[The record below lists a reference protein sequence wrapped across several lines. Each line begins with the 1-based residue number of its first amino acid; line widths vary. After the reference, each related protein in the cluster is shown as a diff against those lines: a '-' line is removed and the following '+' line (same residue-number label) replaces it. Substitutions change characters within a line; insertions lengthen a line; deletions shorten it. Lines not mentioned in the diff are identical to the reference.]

1 MFHYAVGN
9 IGHLSIIISF
19 ITAILASFGYFL
31 ASKNSNFLQQEQSW
45 IRFSKTLFYIHF
57 AAVLSIIS
65 CLFIII
71 YNHYYEYYYAW
82 SHSSNSLPTHY
93 MISSFWEGQEG
104 SFLLWMFWHGVLG
117 VILMNTQKKWEAP
130 MMAVFALV
138 QAFLASMI
146 LGISFGDI
154 NIGSSPFILLR
165 DFMVDAPIFL
175 SQPEFVPKDGTGLNP
190 LLQNYWMVIHPPTLF
205 LGFATTLVPFSFCIA
220 GLAKKDV
227 AGWMKPA
234 LPWANFSA
242 LILGIGILM
251 GAYWAYET
259 LNFGG
264 YWNWDP
270 VENAVYVPW
279 LVLVAAIHAM
289 MIATQKSTY
298 LKLAIILVI
307 SSFILILYS
316 TFLTRS
322 GILGNA
328 SVHSFTDLG
337 LSGQLL
343 VYLFAF
349 IVVAIWLCIRAWKT
363 IPASPNENNIFDGT
377 FWVFI
382 GTILLSIT
390 AFQVIYTT
398 SIPVYNAILS
408 ACNIASSLALPADQ
422 MEHYSKFQIWLM
434 AFVTIV
440 SGSGQ
445 FFYWRKIDKNSL
457 INYFYTPL
465 IIMAMASVFVIIF
478 MEVKVI
484 SYLFFVIATIYGFV
498 FNGTMAI
505 HLLKNSPKLSG
516 GAIAHVGVAMM
527 LFGVLFSSG
536 YSKVVSTNTSGLLY
550 SKEFTTQ
557 MNQDNVLL
565 FRDENIKMGNYNVK
579 YKGMRIETDEVDG
592 FINKEIFRI
601 TDDKN
606 IIILTED
613 AIVAGMTK
621 AKKGDTLHYMPENT
635 FYEIEFVKEN
645 GTIFTLFPRAQV
657 NKEMGLLA
665 SPDIKK
671 MGTKDLYSHVSSIPD
686 PNEDREWS
694 DLETKKIAIGD
705 TFLVNDYYAI
715 LEKIERV
722 TEVDEFTLGSEDAAV
737 KAKIKILTKDKPQ
750 YMYPTYVI
758 HRQMVGR
765 ISDDNLGL
773 GIRLTLMDID
783 PKLGLFNIG
792 YNTTQKDWVILKAME
807 KPGIDILWAGACVV
821 VLGFAIAIK
830 RRKNYKY

>member
-1 MFHYAVGN
+1 MFHTTIGN
-9 IGHLSIIISF
+9 LGHLSIIISF
-19 ITAILASFGYFL
+19 ASALLASFGYFMANANNTIL
-31 ASKNSNFLQQEQSW
+31 TIEKSW
-45 IRFSKTLFYIHF
+45 LRFSKITFYIHS
-57 AAVLSIIS
+57 AAVIGIVAS
-65 CLFIII
+65 LFTII

-104 SFLLWMFWHGVLG
+104 SFLLWMFWHAVLG
-117 VILMNTQKKWEAP
+117 IILMNTQKKWEAP
-130 MMAVFALV
+130 MMAIFALV

-146 LGISFGDI
+146 LGISIGNL

-165 DFMVDAPIFL
+165 DFMTDAPIFL

-205 LGFATTLVPFSFCIA
+205 LGFATTLVPFSFCMA

-227 AGWMKPA
+227 TGWMKPA

-279 LVLVAAIHAM
+279 IILVAAIHSM
-289 MIATQKSTY
+289 IIATQKSTY

-307 SSFILILYS
+307 SSFILILYA

-343 VYLFAF
+343 LYLLAF
-349 IVVAIWLCIRAWKT
+349 IFVAILLCLRVWKI
-363 IPASPNENNIFDGT
+363 IPKTANENNIFDGT
-377 FWVFI
+377 FWIFI
-382 GTILLSIT
+382 GTILLSLT

-398 SIPVYNAILS
+398 SIPVYNSILS
-408 ACNIASSLALPADQ
+408 ALNIKSSLALPADQ
-422 MEHYSKFQIWLM
+422 IEHYSKFQLWLM
-434 AFVTIV
+434 AAVTMV
-440 SGSGQ
+440 SGTGQ
-445 FFYWRKIDKNSL
+445 FFYWRKIDKSSL
-457 INYFYTPL
+457 SKYFYTPL
-465 IIMAMASVFVIIF
+465 VISALASVFSIIWF
-478 MEVKVI
+478 DIKI
-484 SYLFFVIATIYGFV
+484 IPYLFFIIASVYGLVFNATI
-498 FNGTMAI
+498 AI
-505 HLLKNSPKLSG
+505 HLIGKKPKLSG
-516 GAIAHVGVAMM
+516 GAVAHVGVGLM
-527 LFGVLFSSG
+527 LIGVLFSAG
-536 YSKVVSTNTSGLLY
+536 YSKVVSNNTSGLLY

-565 FRDENIKMGNYNVK
+565 FRDETIKMADYDVNYKGLRIEADNIK
-579 YKGMRIETDEVDG
+579 G
-592 FINKEIFRI
+592 FVNKENIRP

-606 IIILTED
+606 KIILTND
-613 AIVAGMTK
+613 AIINGMTL
-621 AKKGDTLHYMPENT
+621 AKKGDTLKYMPENT
-635 FYEIEFVKEN
+635 FYEIEFKKSD
-645 GTIFTLFPRAQV
+645 GSTFTLFPRAQV

-671 MGTKDLYSHVSSIPD
+671 MFTKDLYSHVSSIPD
-686 PNEDREWS
+686 PNEEREWS
-694 DLETKKIAIGD
+694 ELETKQIVLGD

-722 TEVDEFTLGSEDAAV
+722 SEIDEFILGPEDAAV
-737 KAKIKILTKDKPQ
+737 KAKVKILTKDKPI
-750 YMYPTYVI
+750 YMNPIYVI

-783 PKLGLFNIG
+783 PKTGTFNMG

-807 KPGIDILWAGACVV
+807 KPGIDILWGGSFVV
-821 VLGFAIAIK
+821 VLGFLLAIF
-830 RRKNYKY
+830 RRKNS